1 MFGRCIILVTGDFTG
16 SCTGTTYLASSSTL
30 RVREFVIIL
39 NNMPMLLSS
48 TFSFS
53 YPCSIRSPRPLGSEV
68 ENIRCLPLTTA
79 APYGGSQLS
88 FLSVCPRA
96 ALLGGCLGEL
106 TAVRF
111 FIKSLALPLAV
122 PPVTWGC
129 VSLACRRSQ
138 KSWESRPV
146 KMLDSSKARGEAGK
160 DDV

>member
-1 MFGRCIILVTGDFTG
+1 MFGRCIILVSGDFTG
-16 SCTGTTYLASSSTL
+16 SCRANTYLASSSTL
-30 RVREFVIIL
+30 RVSEFVIIL
-39 NNMPMLLSS
+39 KNMPILLSS

-53 YPCSIRSPRPLGSEV
+53 YPYSIRSPRPLGSEV

-122 PPVTWGC
+122 PPVDWGC

-146 KMLDSSKARGEAGK
+146 KRLDASKARGDAEN
-160 DDV
+160 DV